1 MKLMKATRIPQ
12 QGEGD
17 MLTQQPDRIGAR
29 KTLGHLAMH
38 YRTREDGPVAAKL
51 LDLLGFARVPS
62 PEGYPY
68 YHYVVDGAASNNGD
82 GILFIVEQ
90 PQALR
95 ELTRVIRE
103 ALKVDQPGEHAVI
116 AKVRAAQNSDPEY
129 DLHLGVLF
137 NSLEEIEE
145 RIIRIRDAALND
157 PDLRGRVKIILNRAR
172 PGTAEVDERMDKS
185 PIFSGVERFT
195 YGRNG
200 IQAFVETDL
209 FVTGTLGDKFVFEL
223 DYVFPGYPDNILTNP
238 AGVSLEPN
246 GAMATSSV

>member
-1 MKLMKATRIPQ
+1 
-12 QGEGD
+12 
-17 MLTQQPDRIGAR
+17 MLTRQPDGIGAR

-38 YRTREDGPVAAKL
+38 YRTREDGPTAAKL

-68 YHYVVDGAASNNGD
+68 YHFVVDRDATNNGD
-82 GILFIVEQ
+82 GILFIMEQ

-95 ELTRVIRE
+95 ELASVIRE

-116 AKVRAAQNSDPEY
+116 AKVRAAHDSDPEY

-157 PDLRGRVKIILNRAR
+157 PDLRGRVKVILNRAR

-209 FVTGTLGDKFVFEL
+209 FITGALGDKFVFEL
-223 DYVFPGYPDNILTNP
+223 DYVFPGYSDNILTNP
-238 AGVSLEPN
+238 AGVLLEPE
-246 GAMATSSV
+246 GAVAPSSV

>member
-1 MKLMKATRIPQ
+1 
-12 QGEGD
+12 
-17 MLTQQPDRIGAR
+17 MLR
-29 KTLGHLAMH
+29 KTLGHLAIH

-82 GILFIVEQ
+82 GILFIIEQ

-95 ELTRVIRE
+95 ELTGVIRD
-103 ALKVDQPGEHAVI
+103 ALKVDQPGEHAVV
-116 AKVRAAQNSDPEY
+116 AKVRAAQDSDPEY

-137 NSLEEIEE
+137 NSLDEIEA
-145 RIIRIRDAALND
+145 RILRIRDAGLND
-157 PDLRGRVKIILNRAR
+157 PDLRGRVKVTLNRAR
-172 PGTAEVDERMDKS
+172 PGTAEVDKRMDES
-185 PIFSGVERFT
+185 PIFKEVRRFT

-209 FVTGTLGDKFVFEL
+209 FVTGALGEKFVFEL
-223 DYVFPGYPDNILTNP
+223 DYVFPGYSDNILTNP
-238 AGVSLEPN
+238 AGVSLETEGAVSAN
-246 GAMATSSV
+246 G

>member
-1 MKLMKATRIPQ
+1 
-12 QGEGD
+12 
-17 MLTQQPDRIGAR
+17 MLTR

-38 YRTREDGPVAAKL
+38 YRTREDGPAAAKL

-82 GILFIVEQ
+82 GILFIMEQ

-95 ELTRVIRE
+95 DLTGVIRE

-116 AKVRAAQNSDPEY
+116 AKVRAGQNSDPEY

-145 RIIRIRDAALND
+145 TITRIREAGQND

-172 PGTAEVDERMDKS
+172 PGTAAVDERMDKS
-185 PIFSGVERFT
+185 PIFNNVQRFT

-200 IQAFVETDL
+200 IQAFIETDL
-209 FVTGTLGDKFVFEL
+209 FVTGALGDKFVFEL

-238 AGVSLEPN
+238 TGVAL
-246 GAMATSSV
+246 A